1 MVLNIKDPATDRLAR
16 ELARVTGESITVAA
30 RVALEERLA
39 RVRRAQD
46 ASTRGQVGEE
56 IIRGGRARRT
66 LDDRPEQEIL
76 GYGEDGLPA

>member
-39 RVRRAQD
+39 RVRRVQAVT
-46 ASTRGQVGEE
+46 TRGQVGEE
-56 IIRGGRARRT
+56 IIRRGRARRI
-66 LDDRPEQEIL
+66 LDDRPDDEIL
-76 GYGEDGLPA
+76 GYGEDGLPT